1 MSLTINRSERAWLAF
16 LIAYRL
22 SAADELRLRR
32 VREQGA
38 TRDQLAREFDED
50 SRLLDDLGWFD
61 HELRDELGIPGA
73 KQEEHELTALTDI
86 ELAATLGRARDDAR
100 DLGERP
106 DGEESEDERA
116 AREES
121 FLFAAHT
128 CAELLS
134 RLHDL
139 ASDGSQSKGARDE

>member
-16 LIAYRL
+16 LFAYRL

-38 TRDQLAREFDED
+38 TRGQLVCEFDQD
-50 SRLLDDLGWFD
+50 ARLLDDLGWFD
-61 HELRDELGIPGA
+61 RELRDELGIPGA
-73 KQEEHELTALTDI
+73 EDEDHELTALTDT
-86 ELAATLGRARDDAR
+86 ELAAALGRARDDAR
-100 DLGERP
+100 EIGVRP
-106 DGEESEDERA
+106 DGEESEEERA

-128 CAELLS
+128 CDELLL
-134 RLHDL
+134 RLQETDS
-139 ASDGSQSKGARDE
+139 AVKAKGGKA

>member
-50 SRLLDDLGWFD
+50 ARLLDDLGWFD
-61 HELRDELGIPGA
+61 RELRDELGIPGV
-73 KQEEHELTALTDI
+73 EHEDHELTALTDA

-106 DGEESEDERA
+106 DGEECDEERA

-121 FLFAAHT
+121 LLFATHT
-128 CAELLS
+128 CDELL
-134 RLHDL
+134 
-139 ASDGSQSKGARDE
+139 ASLQDSAIDGTQRTRRTK